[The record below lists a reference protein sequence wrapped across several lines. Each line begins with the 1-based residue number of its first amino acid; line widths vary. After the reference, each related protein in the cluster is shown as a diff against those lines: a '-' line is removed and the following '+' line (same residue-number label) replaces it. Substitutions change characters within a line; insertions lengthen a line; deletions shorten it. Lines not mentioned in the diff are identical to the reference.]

1 MKAYQ
6 AGIAKFEGMETQVYG
21 ISTDNSPSLRVF
33 AEQTGASFPLLS
45 DFMRAVSKQYGVL
58 VEARGVANRSTF
70 VIDMEGKLAFV
81 EEGNTAV
88 DPAAAETACS
98 RLKKK

>member
-6 AGIAKFEGMETQVYG
+6 AGIAKFDGMDSQVYG

-45 DFMRAVSKQYGVL
+45 DFMRTASKQYGVL
-58 VEARGVANRSTF
+58 VESRGIANRSTF
-70 VIDMEGKLAFV
+70 VIDMEGKIAFI

-88 DPAAAETACS
+88 DPASAEMACS